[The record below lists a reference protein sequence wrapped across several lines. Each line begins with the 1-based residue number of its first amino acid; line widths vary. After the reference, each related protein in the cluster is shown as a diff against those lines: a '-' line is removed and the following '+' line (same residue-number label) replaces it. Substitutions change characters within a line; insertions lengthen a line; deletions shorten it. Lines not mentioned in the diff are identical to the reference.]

1 MKLIPKIIFLM
12 TVIWFGLE
20 VQSCRKQYSALPE
33 DMTDYGWTLYESGD
47 YLNANDWFQQS
58 VKEDTAWKDGYNGLG
73 WSYGKLMVLDSS
85 IVYFTDGLSKTQN
98 PWMTTDIHSE
108 ILAGLTFSYYAQG
121 NARNTIYFAD
131 SLLTRTTKAL
141 KPGWAFSHDSLLN
154 YLDVRITLAA
164 AYFDV
169 KQFDSTAMQIVIIL
183 DSLGSSDTVVTDTSL
198 QGRKNMAAQIQSL
211 QDFLF
216 KK

>member
-1 MKLIPKIIFLM
+1 MKWFPKITLFVTL
-12 TVIWFGLE
+12 IWFGLE
-20 VQSCRKQYSALPE
+20 MQSCRKQYSALPE

-47 YLNANDWFQQS
+47 YLTANNWFQQS
-58 VKEDTAWKDGYNGLG
+58 VDSDTSWKDGYNGLG

-85 IVYFTDGLSKTQN
+85 ISYFTKGLSKSQD
-98 PWMTTDIHSE
+98 PFIKTDIHSE

-121 NARNTIYFAD
+121 DARNTIYYAD
-131 SLLTRTTKAL
+131 SLLTRTTKPL
-141 KPGWAFSHDSLLN
+141 EPGWSFSHDSLLN

-164 AYFDV
+164 AYFDE
-169 KQFDSTAMQIVIIL
+169 KKFDSTALQIGIIL
-183 DSLGSSDTVVTDTSL
+183 DSLSKSDTVVTDTSL

-216 KK
+216 KN